1 MIKEIK
7 EFIKIQDDNLKF
19 IHKAKDV
26 ADFNQVS
33 LNAVYTSRRD
43 EKKLDKLY
51 VLNELPKKLDEIA
64 KSNIS
69 ISGEKEAVLSN
80 LDSILIDDKQYKIY
94 IKELRDE

>member
-1 MIKEIK
+1 MITEIK
-7 EFIKIQDDNLKF
+7 EFMKIQDEKSKF

-26 ADFNQVS
+26 AEFNQVS
-33 LNAVYTSRRD
+33 LNAVYSSRKE

-51 VLNELPKKLDEIA
+51 VLNELSKKLDDIA

-80 LDSILIDDKQYKIY
+80 LDSILVDNKQYKIY